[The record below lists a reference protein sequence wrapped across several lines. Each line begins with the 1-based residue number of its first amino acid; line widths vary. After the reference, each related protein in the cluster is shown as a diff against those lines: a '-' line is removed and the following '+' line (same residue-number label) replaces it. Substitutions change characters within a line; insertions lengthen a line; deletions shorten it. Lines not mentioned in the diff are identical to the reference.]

1 MVTAILSALAFA
13 FGNIPSVMLFF
24 KFKINYFF
32 MLGKMKCCLREVT
45 QDEAN
50 TVHTSSNC
58 AIGHASCYSHQYALG
73 FFLTCQAIGA

>member
-1 MVTAILSALAFA
+1 
-13 FGNIPSVMLFF
+13 MLR
-24 KFKINYFF
+24 
-32 MLGKMKCCLREVT
+32 KMKCRLREVT

-58 AIGHASCYSHQYALG
+58 AIGHASCYFHQYALG